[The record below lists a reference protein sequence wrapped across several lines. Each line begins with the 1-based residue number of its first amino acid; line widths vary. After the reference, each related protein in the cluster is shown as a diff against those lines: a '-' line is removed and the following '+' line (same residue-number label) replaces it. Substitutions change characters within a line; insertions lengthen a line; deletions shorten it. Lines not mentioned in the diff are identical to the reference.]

1 MQRTVT
7 VYFQADTDEL
17 VISSS
22 FEDRHTLDPSTVEY
36 LIPNQYIPPHESTP
50 PSPEFVVN
58 TLVGAW
64 EHAVSEPSG
73 QAHRLVY
80 HSRPQDLVFD
90 ARSRGRD
97 EAQEWL
103 EHLVE
108 TGVGD
113 EVEDVRFSRDLGL
126 WQWRVTCNRYIRD
139 LVAQDLLDITEA
151 LTPEENAAQASHPAS
166 PPPLSPHLARSTLDI
181 KIAKCQATSKIQ
193 DPESMARAAG
203 RRVEI

>member
-126 WQWRVTCNRYIRD
+126 WQWRVTCNRYI
-139 LVAQDLLDITEA
+139 DI
-151 LTPEENAAQASHPAS
+151 
-166 PPPLSPHLARSTLDI
+166 
-181 KIAKCQATSKIQ
+181 
-193 DPESMARAAG
+193 
-203 RRVEI
+203 